1 MACQIPL
8 HTEGTVKRRRTM
20 IMVILL
26 AIFGVFDDLSSARCT
41 CEQLLVLAPWTC
53 TRIAVDRNEE
63 RLIACSD

>member
-1 MACQIPL
+1 
-8 HTEGTVKRRRTM
+8 M